1 MALLV
6 LALGGGVAL
15 GAEADSRFLG
25 TTIPCTPSMT
35 PVPTFCADVVTYA
48 VPEKIDLDG
57 VKFDLDASV
66 LAAQKAVEDAKITG
80 FCVEFFGTKKFQCL
94 KHVWECRNGV
104 VFKLCASICKDAS
117 EADID
122 ACTATLGTGFLAQCN
137 SAQAKYFSADAA
149 TCDSHHAEL
158 FPKGGFGSG
167 LILGLSLVGAIVVCS
182 CCFWC
187 GGRRRRYKEA
197 IGRQLDAQVDDL
209 DGGAGVELG
218 DATVQRQLDQQQ
230 RDIAAQQEYIRNLR
244 AQVAEQ
250 EQPQEGQQQL
260 GHQAC
265 AVASGGIM
273 HMPARRGDLH
283 DRH

>member
-1 MALLV
+1 MKL
-6 LALGGGVAL
+6 LALALAGSVAL
-15 GAEADSRFLG
+15 ARAEADSRFLA
-25 TTIPCTPSMT
+25 TKITCTPSTT

-48 VPEKIDLDG
+48 VPENIENL
-57 VKFDLDASV
+57 FDLDASV
-66 LAAQKAVEDAKITG
+66 LRAQSSVEAQKVTG
-80 FCVEFFGTKKFQCL
+80 FCTEFFGTKKFQCL
-94 KHVWECRNGV
+94 KHVWECRGGV

-122 ACTATLGTGFLAQCN
+122 ACTATLGNGWEAQCN
-137 SAQAKYFSADAA
+137 SAQAKYFGADAD

-187 GGRRRRYKEA
+187 SGRRRRYKEA
-197 IGRQLDAQVDDL
+197 VGRQLDAQVDDL
-209 DGGAGVELG
+209 DGGGAGVELG

-250 EQPQEGQQQL
+250 EQPQEGQQQQQQQQ
-260 GHQAC
+260 GAEMTMADIGMQQQQQ
-265 AVASGGIM
+265 
-273 HMPARRGDLH
+273 H
-283 DRH
+283 DMI